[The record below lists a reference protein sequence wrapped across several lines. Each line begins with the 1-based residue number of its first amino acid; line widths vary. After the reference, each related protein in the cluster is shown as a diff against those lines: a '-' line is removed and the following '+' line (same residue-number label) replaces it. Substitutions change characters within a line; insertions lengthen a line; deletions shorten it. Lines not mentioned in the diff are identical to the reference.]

1 MGTDYYSNS
10 GYELSLERFANKYV
24 YNVKTK
30 AQQKRLI
37 TAVNKC
43 LEESYNRDDW
53 PDMEINTYEDVI
65 ALWEIVTQYEG
76 ECGKYEGTMKFTYW
90 SDKEGY
96 EVKESQQ
103 LCELVDCI
111 GGAEGMPRAEYVRI
125 FDSYRQHDEMTKGE
139 PQIIY
144 GENDLYEKTLTAA
157 GKKLQKLIG
166 GRYMYQSSWTDVS
179 Y

>member
-10 GYELSLERFANKYV
+10 GYELSLERFASKYV

-37 TAVNKC
+37 KAVHDC
-43 LEESYNRDDW
+43 LNDSYNRDDW

-65 ALWEIVTQYEG
+65 TLWEIVTAHKG
-76 ECGKYEGTMKFTYW
+76 DPGKYEGNMKFTYW
-90 SDKEGY
+90 SDKAGY
-96 EVKESQQ
+96 DTKESEDIR
-103 LCELVDCI
+103 ELVDYI
-111 GGAEGMPRAEYVRI
+111 GNAEGMPSPELVRI
-125 FDSYRQHDEMTKGE
+125 FDSYRQHDEMTVGE

-144 GENDLYEKTLTAA
+144 GEDDLYERTLTDR
-157 GKKLQKLIG
+157 GKKLQKLKG
-166 GRYMYQSSWTDVS
+166 GSMYKQSWTDVS

>member
-10 GYELSLERFANKYV
+10 GYELSLERFASKYV

-37 TAVNKC
+37 KAVNDC
-43 LEESYNRDDW
+43 LDESYDRDIW

-65 ALWEIVTQYEG
+65 ALWEMVTAYEG
-76 ECGKYEGTMKFTYW
+76 ECGKYEGNMKLTYW
-90 SDKEGY
+90 SEKEGY
-96 EVKESQQ
+96 DTKESDD
-103 LCELVDCI
+103 LCELVDYI
-111 GGAEGMPRAEYVRI
+111 GSAEGMPTPELVRI
-125 FDSYRQHDEMTKGE
+125 FDSYRQHEEMTKGE

-144 GENDLYEKTLTAA
+144 GENDLYEKTLTDR

-166 GRYMYQSSWTDVS
+166 GRHMYKQSWTDVS

>member
-10 GYELSLERFANKYV
+10 GYELSLERFASKYV

-37 TAVNKC
+37 KAVNDC
-43 LEESYNRDDW
+43 LNDSYNRDDW

-65 ALWEIVTQYEG
+65 TLWEMVTEYKG
-76 ECGKYEGTMKFTYW
+76 DAGKYEGTMKFTYW
-90 SDKEGY
+90 SDKVGY
-96 EVKESQQ
+96 STKESHD
-103 LCELVDCI
+103 LCELVDYI
-111 GGAEGMPRAEYVRI
+111 GNAEGMPSPELVRI
-125 FDSYRQHDEMTKGE
+125 FDSYRQHDEMTVGE

-144 GENDLYEKTLTAA
+144 GEDDLYERTLTDR
-157 GKKLQKLIG
+157 GKKLQKLKG
-166 GRYMYQSSWTDVS
+166 GSMYKQSWTDVS

>member
-10 GYELSLERFANKYV
+10 GYELSLERFASKYV

-37 TAVNKC
+37 KAVNDC
-43 LEESYNRDDW
+43 LNESYNRDYW
-53 PDMEINTYEDVI
+53 PDIEINTYEDVI
-65 ALWEIVTQYEG
+65 TLWEMVTTYDG
-76 ECGKYEGTMKFTYW
+76 NPGKYEGNMRFTYW

-96 EVKESQQ
+96 DTTESQD
-103 LCELVDCI
+103 LCELVDYI
-111 GGAEGMPRAEYVRI
+111 GGAEGMPTAELVRI
-125 FDSYRQHDEMTKGE
+125 FDSYRQHGEMTVGE

-144 GENDLYEKTLTAA
+144 SENDLYEKTLTDA
-157 GKKLQKLIG
+157 GKKLQRLIG
-166 GRYMYQSSWTDVS
+166 GRYMYKQSWTDVS

>member
-1 MGTDYYSNS
+1 MGTDYYSSS

-43 LEESYNRDDW
+43 IEYGVCDDW

-65 ALWEIVTQYEG
+65 TLWEIVTQYEG

-96 EVKESQQ
+96 AVKESHQ
-103 LCELVDCI
+103 LCELVDLI
-111 GGAEGMPRAEYVRI
+111 GEVEGMPRAEYVRI
-125 FDSYRQHDEMTKGE
+125 FDSYRQHSEMTKGE

-144 GENDLYEKTLTAA
+144 GEDDLYEKTLTAA

-166 GRYMYQSSWTDVS
+166 NRYMYQSSWTDVS